1 MIYFKGKIIVS
12 DFLKRKSNDTN
23 KSSLLILIV
32 CLSGLFI
39 DGYILYISSIA
50 LPLIQKQYALTAFEL
65 GITQSVTLIGA
76 AFGAIIFGKLSDKLG
91 RKKLLIYNLI
101 FFIVASVLSALS
113 WNVLSLITFR
123 LFIGIA
129 VGMDYPICAAY
140 MVEMIEKSKIKQYV
154 AIAMCFNCLASPI
167 GVIIAWIIINLYPQ
181 INAWRFILVSSA
193 IWAVLALF
201 LRSKLPESILW
212 KRQKQFELKNS
223 KIPFRKHFRTLVSR
237 EYLKMTL
244 AFSCIWFFMNV
255 AYYGIGSFTPMIIA
269 SLNINSQSSLLISI
283 QDVIYSTLLV
293 NLFIL
298 AGAFCAIWLIQRINS
313 IYLQKIGLLMSFI
326 GLATLSLSSISSVL
340 VINMTLL
347 FGGFILFNFFIN
359 LGPGITTYLLPA
371 EYYPTE
377 IKATG
382 HGFASGIAKTGA
394 FLGAISLPILQFYL
408 GIYITIFIV
417 SITLLIGFL
426 ITGRLFVS
434 DNLNSLT

>member
-1 MIYFKGKIIVS
+1 MS

>member
-1 MIYFKGKIIVS
+1 MSV
-12 DFLKRKSNDTN
+12 FLKRKSNDTN

-237 EYLKMTL
+237 DYLKMTL

-298 AGAFCAIWLIQRINS
+298 AGAFCSIWLIQRINS

>member
-1 MIYFKGKIIVS
+1 MS
-12 DFLKRKSNDTN
+12 DGVVLDSNSTN
-23 KSSLLILIV
+23 DNGILILIV

-65 GITQSVTLIGA
+65 GLTQSVTLIGA

-91 RKKLLIYNLI
+91 RKKLLIYNLL
-101 FFIVASVLSALS
+101 FFIVVSVLSALS
-113 WNVLSLITFR
+113 WSVLSLIAFR
-123 LFIGIA
+123 LLIGVA

-154 AIAMCFNCLASPI
+154 AIAMCFNCLASPV
-167 GVIIAWIIINLYPQ
+167 GVVIAWIIISLYPQ
-181 INAWRFILVSSA
+181 TNAWRLILASSA

-201 LRSKLPESILW
+201 LRSKLPESIVW
-212 KRQKQFELKNS
+212 KRQKQQELKNC
-223 KIPFRKHFRTLVSR
+223 KLPFRKHFRMIISR

-244 AFSCIWFFMNV
+244 AFSCIWFFMNI

-269 SLNINSQSSLLISI
+269 SFNLSSQSNVLTSI

-298 AGAFCAIWLIQRINS
+298 AGAFCSIWLIQRINS

-382 HGFASGIAKTGA
+382 HGFASGIAKSGA
-394 FLGAISLPILQFYL
+394 FLGAISLPVLQFYL
-408 GIYITIFIV
+408 GIYITIFMV

-426 ITGRLFVS
+426 ITGKLFVS